1 MRCSLFLSH
10 VHRYL
15 ALPQINVIH
24 CDLKPENILLR
35 SPRHSAIKVIDLG
48 SSCRAD
54 KKLCVWLVFVCLFF
68 NLSPESFFPYL
79 PCLLN

>member
-1 MRCSLFLSH
+1 
-10 VHRYL
+10 
-15 ALPQINVIH
+15 VIH